1 MTRIFLYFLSAAVI
15 CGCSTDGNLTQN
27 PYMIPQHGRVV
38 RINPEERYVILECTV
53 LPIEGEV
60 ITLYREKRI
69 SGKVRTGRQTSGKF
83 IAADILEG
91 DPMTGDWFR
100 GTSAHSL
107 NRTQPEL

>member
-1 MTRIFLYFLSAAVI
+1 MSRIFLYFLTAIVL
-15 CGCSTDGNLTQN
+15 CGCRTHENLSQT
-27 PYMIPQHGRVV
+27 PYIIPQHGQVV

-60 ITLYREKRI
+60 ITLYRNKRI
-69 SGKVRTGRQTSGKF
+69 SGKVRAGSQTSGKYV
-83 IAADILEG
+83 AADILEG
-91 DPMTGDWFR
+91 EPMTGDWFR